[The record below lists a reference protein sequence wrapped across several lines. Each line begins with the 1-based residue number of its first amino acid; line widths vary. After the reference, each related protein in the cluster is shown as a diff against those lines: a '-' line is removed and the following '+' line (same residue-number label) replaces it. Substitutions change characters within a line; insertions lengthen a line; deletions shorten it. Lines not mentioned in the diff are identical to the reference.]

1 MRYEWDGW
9 KARTNLEKHGIDFA
23 DATGVFQ
30 DIHAIMMPDESQG
43 EDRYTTIGSDA
54 YGRILVV
61 VHTWRRQVVRIIS
74 ARGATRR
81 ERRQYEG

>member
-9 KARTNLEKHGIDFA
+9 KAQINLEKHGVEFA

-30 DIHAIMMPDESQG
+30 DIHAIMVSDESQG

-54 YGRILVV
+54 YGRILVI
-61 VHTWRRQVVRIIS
+61 VHAWRRQHIRIIS
-74 ARGATRR
+74 ARVANRR
-81 ERRQYEG
+81 ERRQFEG